1 MANMVEVARR
11 VEQHSRRATSSPR
24 SPALMLA
31 LILAVSAAAL
41 GAAAPLAAQPAILT
55 GRVLH
60 GAAEQPVAD
69 AIVELAA
76 IGLSTRTDSLGRYRF
91 SAVPVGEHQ
100 VAARAVGYDG
110 WTGALRF
117 AAGDTVEVDI
127 LLGTA
132 LTKLAKMRV
141 TAAASDGWTALNLR
155 EFEDRRRTGLGKFL
169 TKDYFEA
176 NEGLSV
182 GSVIARRIA
191 GLRHNGKFGMQETV
205 YVASRGRKCIPSIV
219 LNGLPTNAFGI
230 SLLQATEILGF
241 EFHTAATAPAV
252 YNRGAC
258 GTFIIWTK

>member
-1 MANMVEVARR
+1 MANVVEVART
-11 VEQHSRRATSSPR
+11 VERRSRRASVAPR
-24 SPALMLA
+24 PAALMLA
-31 LILAVSAAAL
+31 LLPAL
-41 GAAAPLAAQPAILT
+41 CFAAPLAAQPAILT

-76 IGLSTRTDSLGRYRF
+76 LGLSTRTDSLGRYQF

-100 VAARAVGYDG
+100 VEARAIGYDR

-117 AAGDTVEVDI
+117 SAGDTVEVDI

-132 LTKLAKMRV
+132 LTKLATMRV

-176 NEGLSV
+176 NEGQSI
-182 GSVIARRIA
+182 GSLIARRIA

-205 YVASRGRKCIPSIV
+205 YVASRGRKCVPSIV

>member
-1 MANMVEVARR
+1 MANVLELARTAEHR
-11 VEQHSRRATSSPR
+11 SRRACAAPR
-24 SPALMLA
+24 PRALMLA
-31 LILAVSAAAL
+31 LLVAVSAAAL
-41 GAAAPLAAQPAILT
+41 SAAAPLSAQPAILS

-110 WTGALRF
+110 WTGVLRF
-117 AAGDTVEVDI
+117 SASDTVEVDI

-132 LTKLAKMRV
+132 LTKLATMRV
-141 TAAASDGWTALNLR
+141 TAAATDRWTALNLR
-155 EFEDRRRTGLGKFL
+155 EFEDRRRTGLGRFL

-176 NEGLSV
+176 NEGQSI
-182 GSVIARRIA
+182 GSLIARRFA

-205 YVASRGRKCIPSIV
+205 YVASRGRKCVPSIV

-230 SLLQATEILGF
+230 SLVQATEIFGF
-241 EFHTAATAPAV
+241 EFHTAATAPAI